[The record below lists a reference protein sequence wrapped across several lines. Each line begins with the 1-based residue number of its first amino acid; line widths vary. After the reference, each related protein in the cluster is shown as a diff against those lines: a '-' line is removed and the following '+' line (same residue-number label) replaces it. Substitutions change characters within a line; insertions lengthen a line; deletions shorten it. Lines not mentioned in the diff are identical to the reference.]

1 MEDNSFCLL
10 VTDLNGRVKYANS
23 KACQRMGFFE
33 GANESL
39 LQERLI
45 STLLPDDYFFGSLEE
60 FARTKGWER
69 KIRKVHRDGTIR
81 WESITVV
88 PVFDA
93 QDEFAY
99 AVVLIE
105 DISDQKGMADALAV
119 SEKRFREVAEHSHTV
134 VWETDTEGLFTYVSP
149 VCERVWGY
157 RPEEMVHKMH
167 FYDLFPPDEREE
179 AKNEGLSL
187 MREEKALTNFENRSM
202 HKDGRL
208 IWLSSNAVP
217 VYDSEGL
224 YIGYR
229 GTENEITE
237 RKTLEEET
245 HRFRATTDQA
255 NYGTAIAQMDGTLN
269 YVNHALVKMLGT
281 DEHAL
286 LGKNL
291 FASHIKERSERIAA
305 LEEKI
310 RIQGGFSSEE
320 VQFVRTDGTSFP
332 ALMSVKVVVDARRR
346 PLFQSLTL
354 MDISKLKEYEKL
366 LTLLSHA
373 VEQNP
378 AYVIITDTSGH
389 IEYVNPAFTE
399 KIGYALEDVK
409 GSRAYILRPEH
420 HSPTQYRELWETLES
435 GGTWRGEFRNKRK
448 NGEVFW
454 EYSTISPVVDQKGEA
469 THYVV
474 VNTDITEQ
482 KVALN
487 AYKESETILQAF
499 TRTSREAI
507 FMIDSEDTVCF
518 WNPSAYE
525 IFGYREEE
533 VLGEKLDSFIRP
545 YVSSVSETPS
555 FLALLKDNQK
565 APGAALL
572 DLEVYTKS
580 GALVSVEFSQSITF
594 LGENRYRVV
603 VGRDVRERKQAEA
616 DRIAR
621 EAAEASNRAKSAFL
635 SNMSH
640 EIRTPLN
647 AILGFAQI
655 LNRDASLSSKQID
668 HVQTIL
674 RSGEHLLKLINN
686 VLELSKIEAGKLTLS
701 AAPFDLHNCI
711 LDLERVFRFKAEEK
725 GLQLLVERAPDLP
738 HYILS
743 DEGKFRQILI
753 NLLGNAVKFT
763 QTGGIALRA
772 RTVPDPTRTVAK
784 PESLL
789 LQVEVEDSGI
799 GISENALSRIFEAFN
814 TSLENSSAS
823 GTGLG
828 LAISKRLIELMG
840 GTLSVKSKVGTGS
853 QFRFE
858 IPITPAEGSFY
869 KSATPTAEI
878 KALHPSSKPVR
889 VLIVDD
895 LTDNRTLLRALLE
908 PIGFETEDAVDGKEA
923 IELFKRWSPHAILM
937 DLRMPVMDG
946 YEATRLIKGTEKG
959 SKTAVIA
966 VTASAFDEDE
976 KAVLAT
982 GADGYIRK
990 PFRPDELLSELGRLL
1005 PIVYLYESPEEE
1017 TPKKTA
1023 GVARLTKEDLAILPE
1038 PLRQRLF
1045 RYVEEGEMTELKNTL
1060 AKVEALNPEVSQALL
1075 ALAKQY
1081 DYERLTDLL
1090 KDT

>member
-1 MEDNSFCLL
+1 
-10 VTDLNGRVKYANS
+10 
-23 KACQRMGFFE
+23 
-33 GANESL
+33 
-39 LQERLI
+39 
-45 STLLPDDYFFGSLEE
+45 
-60 FARTKGWER
+60 
-69 KIRKVHRDGTIR
+69 
-81 WESITVV
+81 
-88 PVFDA
+88 
-93 QDEFAY
+93 
-99 AVVLIE
+99 
-105 DISDQKGMADALAV
+105 
-119 SEKRFREVAEHSHTV
+119 
-134 VWETDTEGLFTYVSP
+134 
-149 VCERVWGY
+149 
-157 RPEEMVHKMH
+157 
-167 FYDLFPPDEREE
+167 
-179 AKNEGLSL
+179 
-187 MREEKALTNFENRSM
+187 
-202 HKDGRL
+202 
-208 IWLSSNAVP
+208 
-217 VYDSEGL
+217 
-224 YIGYR
+224 
-229 GTENEITE
+229 
-237 RKTLEEET
+237 
-245 HRFRATTDQA
+245 
-255 NYGTAIAQMDGTLN
+255 
-269 YVNHALVKMLGT
+269 
-281 DEHAL
+281 
-286 LGKNL
+286 
-291 FASHIKERSERIAA
+291 
-305 LEEKI
+305 
-310 RIQGGFSSEE
+310 
-320 VQFVRTDGTSFP
+320 
-332 ALMSVKVVVDARRR
+332 
-346 PLFQSLTL
+346 
-354 MDISKLKEYEKL
+354 
-366 LTLLSHA
+366 
-373 VEQNP
+373 
-378 AYVIITDTSGH
+378 
-389 IEYVNPAFTE
+389 
-399 KIGYALEDVK
+399 
-409 GSRAYILRPEH
+409 
-420 HSPTQYRELWETLES
+420 
-435 GGTWRGEFRNKRK
+435 
-448 NGEVFW
+448 
-454 EYSTISPVVDQKGEA
+454 
-469 THYVV
+469 
-474 VNTDITEQ
+474 
-482 KVALN
+482 
-487 AYKESETILQAF
+487 
-499 TRTSREAI
+499 
-507 FMIDSEDTVCF
+507 
-518 WNPSAYE
+518 
-525 IFGYREEE
+525 
-533 VLGEKLDSFIRP
+533 
-545 YVSSVSETPS
+545 
-555 FLALLKDNQK
+555 
-565 APGAALL
+565 
-572 DLEVYTKS
+572 
-580 GALVSVEFSQSITF
+580 
-594 LGENRYRVV
+594 
-603 VGRDVRERKQAEA
+603 
-616 DRIAR
+616 
-621 EAAEASNRAKSAFL
+621 
-635 SNMSH
+635 MSH

-853 QFRFE
+853 RFRFE
-858 IPITPAEGSFY
+858 IPITPAEGGGY

-1005 PIVYLYESPEEE
+1005 PITYLYESAEEE
-1017 TPKKTA
+1017 TPKKPA
-1023 GVARLTKEDLAILPE
+1023 GVTRLTKEDLAILPE

-1045 RYVEEGEMTELKNTL
+1045 RYVEEGEMTELKNSL
-1060 AKVEALNPEVSQALL
+1060 AEVEALNPEAAQALL